1 MHVGSFAPCESSGSF
16 GFYVFWAYKHLLLR
30 IIVYGPLCCKRALGV
45 GVSLDRNVGQT
56 DGKIKVFFLCFRVPP
71 QLYTITDPI
80 ILRVQ
85 NGHCPKKILF
95 LCSDLPILFMLIFF
109 YFRDMGV
116 ALKQENLCLKSKCMS
131 WSNHSLLILLIFSFL
146 AHWHHGTI
154 DMALLLWSV
163 ASVTITI
170 MIRCN
175 CNNWCYDPLQWT
187 E

>member
-1 MHVGSFAPCESSGSF
+1 MHIGSLAPCESSGSF

-30 IIVYGPLCCKRALGV
+30 IIVYGPLCCKRALSV

-116 ALKQENLCLKSKCMS
+116 ALKQKNPQIKVHVLIKSFPPNS
-131 WSNHSLLILLIFSFL
+131 AHFL
-146 AHWHHGTI
+146 FPCALAPWNNRHG
-154 DMALLLWSV
+154 
-163 ASVTITI
+163 ITI
-170 MIRCN
+170 MIRCK
-175 CNNWCYDPLQWT
+175 CNYYHYDPLQL
-187 E
+187 

>member
-85 NGHCPKKILF
+85 NGHCTKKILF
-95 LCSDLPILFMLIFF
+95 FVMICQS
-109 YFRDMGV
+109 
-116 ALKQENLCLKSKCMS
+116 
-131 WSNHSLLILLIFSFL
+131 FS
-146 AHWHHGTI
+146 
-154 DMALLLWSV
+154 
-163 ASVTITI
+163 
-170 MIRCN
+170 C
-175 CNNWCYDPLQWT
+175 
-187 E
+187 